1 MSYNEQNA
9 VIYPKT
15 LIGYLMSIGLAIL
28 FYYMIYW
35 VVSVY
40 FDLRNMGRI
49 NRKEISQTEYEQLDQ
64 LIKENPSIK
73 PIVSEHMDD
82 DKISNSEFQQIQE
95 MKFKSRFKY

>member
-1 MSYNEQNA
+1 MSYNEQNT

-15 LIGYLMSIGLAIL
+15 PMGYLMSIGLAIL

-35 VVSVY
+35 VISVY

-64 LIKENPSIK
+64 LIQENPSIK
-73 PIVSEHMDD
+73 SIVSERMDD
-82 DKISNSEFQQIQE
+82 NKISNSEFAEIQE
-95 MKFKSRFKY
+95 MKFKSRFK

>member
-1 MSYNEQNA
+1 MNYNEQNE
-9 VIYPKT
+9 PK
-15 LIGYLMSIGLAIL
+15 YASIATAI
-28 FYYMIYW
+28 FFCYMIYS
-35 VVSVY
+35 VVQCY

-95 MKFKSRFKY
+95 MKFKSRFK

>member
-1 MSYNEQNA
+1 MNYNEPKYNA
-9 VIYPKT
+9 GPVEI
-15 LIGYLMSIGLAIL
+15 IASIATAI
-28 FYYMIYW
+28 FFCYMIYW
-35 VVSVY
+35 ISSVY

-95 MKFKSRFKY
+95 MKFKSRFK